1 MINNIFYSTHGIDSH
16 KVLDTTEKP
25 LILGGVVYENA
36 NFCLSAN
43 SDGDV
48 ILHALTNAVSN
59 ATGVNILGKPAD
71 YMCKAG
77 ITDSAEYLKKAME
90 YLTDTQKMVRISIA
104 IECARPKITPMITEM
119 RKRISEITGLNPRF
133 IGIHA
138 TTGEKLTSFGRGEGI
153 YVSAM
158 ISWSEEIIIPDE

>member
-1 MINNIFYSTHGIDSH
+1 MNEIIYYTTHGIDSH
-16 KVLDTTEKP
+16 KVLETTEKP
-25 LILGGVVYENA
+25 LVLGGVTYENV

-59 ATGVNILGKPAD
+59 ATCVNILGKPAD
-71 YMCKAG
+71 DMCKA
-77 ITDSAEYLKKAME
+77 
-90 YLTDTQKMVRISIA
+90 IS
-104 IECARPKITPMITEM
+104 KIT
-119 RKRISEITGLNPRF
+119 GVNPRF

-158 ISWSEEIIIPDE
+158 ISWSEEIVTTTE

>member
-1 MINNIFYSTHGIDSH
+1 MVDRIYYITHGIDSH
-16 KVLDTTEKP
+16 RVVETTEKP
-25 LILGGVVYENA
+25 LILGGTTYEDV

-59 ATGVNILGKPAD
+59 ATCVNILGKPAD
-71 YMCKAG
+71 DMCKSG

-90 YLTDTQKMVRISIA
+90 YMTNTQKMVRISIA
-104 IECARPKITPMITEM
+104 IECAKPKITPKIPEM
-119 RKRISEITGLNPRF
+119 RKKISEITGVNPRF

-138 TTGEKLTSFGRGEGI
+138 TSGEKLTSFGRGEGI

-158 ISWSEEIIIPDE
+158 ISWSEEIVSE

>member
-1 MINNIFYSTHGIDSH
+1 MVEKTYYTTHGIDSH
-16 KVLDTTEKP
+16 KVLETTEKP
-25 LILGGVVYENA
+25 LVLGGVTYENA

-59 ATGVNILGKPAD
+59 ATCVNILGKPAD
-71 YMCKAG
+71 DMCKAG

-90 YLTDTQKMVRISIA
+90 YMTNTQKMVRISIA
-104 IECARPKITPMITEM
+104 IECAKPKITPMIPEM
-119 RKRISEITGLNPRF
+119 RKAISKITGVNPRF

-158 ISWSEEIIIPDE
+158 ISWSEEIVTTTE

>member
-1 MINNIFYSTHGIDSH
+1 MNERVYYTTHGIDSH
-16 KVLDTTEKP
+16 KVLETTEKP
-25 LILGGVVYENA
+25 LVLGGVTYENV

-59 ATGVNILGKPAD
+59 ATCVNILGKPAD
-71 YMCKAG
+71 DMCKAG

-90 YLTDTQKMVRISIA
+90 YMTNTQKMVRISIA
-104 IECARPKITPMITEM
+104 IECAKPKITPMIPEM
-119 RKRISEITGLNPRF
+119 RKAISKITGVNPRF

-138 TTGEKLTSFGRGEGI
+138 TTGETLTSFGRGEGI

-158 ISWSEEIIIPDE
+158 ISWSEEIVTTTE

>member
-71 YMCKAG
+71 DMCKAG

>member
-1 MINNIFYSTHGIDSH
+1 MVKEIFYTTHGIDSH
-16 KVLDTTEKP
+16 RVVENTDKP
-25 LILGGVVYENA
+25 LILGGVTYKDV

-48 ILHALTNAVSN
+48 IFHSLTNAVSN
-59 ATGVNILGKPAD
+59 ATCVNVLGKIAD
-71 YMCKAG
+71 DMCKAG

-90 YLTDTQKMVRISIA
+90 FMTNTQKMVRISIS
-104 IECARPKITPMITEM
+104 IECAKPKITPMIPEM
-119 RKRISEITGLNPRF
+119 RNKISEITGVNPRF

-153 YVSAM
+153 FVTTM
-158 ISWSEEIIIPDE
+158 ISWSEEIVSD